1 MLACDVAAVNRHSE
15 WLNLR
20 AEQKK
25 ARLRKVLGVCLSSK
39 GTTGLEI
46 SPPCFPELF
55 PKYTIV
61 RLPGRRPPDGVD
73 TKE

>member
-1 MLACDVAAVNRHSE
+1 VLACDVAAVNRHSE

-20 AEQKK
+20 VEQKK
-25 ARLRKVLGVCLSSK
+25 ARLRKVWELPVVQGEGRLGDISSAF
-39 GTTGLEI
+39 
-46 SPPCFPELF
+46 SELF